1 MSAKPLVSL
10 RIVRQQRLNVAFAQR
25 LRAVSRRNR
34 RSEADDLLDSVG
46 LGEQADR
53 LARVM
58 SGGQQQ
64 RLALAVA
71 LAGRPAV
78 LLADEPTSQL
88 DRHTGD
94 AVIALM
100 LAARERHGTALVVVT
115 HDHHVSDA
123 LDVEYAIHNGS
134 LVAGSWPASAAG
146 RREGTDDAFGHG
158 PADTTIES
166 TGDDP
171 WVEPS

>member
-1 MSAKPLVSL
+1 M
-10 RIVRQQRLNVAFAQR
+10 
-25 LRAVSRRNR
+25 
-34 RSEADDLLDSVG
+34 
-46 LGEQADR
+46 
-53 LARVM
+53 
-58 SGGQQQ
+58 
-64 RLALAVA
+64 A

-100 LAARERHGTALVVVT
+100 LAARQRHGTALIVVT

-134 LVAGSWPASAAG
+134 LVAGSWLSAAAG
-146 RREGTDDAFGHG
+146 QGQGPDEGGFDDG
-158 PADTTIES
+158 PAGTTTES
-166 TGDDP
+166 PQDDP
-171 WVEPS
+171 WAEPS